1 MYSQCEW
8 SRAGDEATLLGM
20 VVRIFQNCLATVTLP
35 VGSEHSFVRAGRFSM
50 DINALLH
57 FPSSPQT
64 VSESWP
70 IDKKHWI
77 TCGSNRENP
86 HIPQQVAGIGDARMM
101 RGVWFL
107 PWLFTSSRAK
117 IDTSDSEADE
127 DGENLSGFVG
137 RFGLVL
143 LFDCFRLLLYNPA
156 FNFKISLTL
165 N

>member
-8 SRAGDEATLLGM
+8 NRAGDEATLLGM
-20 VVRIFQNCLATVTLP
+20 VVRIFQNCLATVTLR
-35 VGSEHSFVRAGRFSM
+35 VGSEHGFGRAGRFSM

-57 FPSSPQT
+57 FPSNPQT

-70 IDKKHWI
+70 I

-101 RGVWFL
+101 REVWFL
-107 PWLFTSSRAK
+107 PWLFRSSRAK
-117 IDTSDSEADE
+117 VDTSGSEADE
-127 DGENLSGFVG
+127 DRENLSGFLV

-143 LFDCFRLLLYNPA
+143 LFDCFSLLLYNPA
-156 FNFKISLTL
+156 FNFKIS
-165 N
+165 